1 VPGLAG
7 LTVLANGTIALLLNP
22 LNLLLSREA
31 ELPRPVAVVDP
42 AVTAAPVTV
51 DSSAAGQHV
60 VTIPEFGAQVAA
72 EPWVDLPPT
81 ITSTTAEPV
90 AATET
95 VAMPV
100 IDKEDVAPV
109 PAPAV
114 APSDAVVAV
123 ERETLTESPP
133 HIPPAEPVVAYAVE
147 ARVPVVLIV
156 DDSLT
161 VRKITTRLLERE
173 GYKALTAKDGLDALQ
188 ILSDVNP
195 DVILLDIEMPRM
207 DGFEFT
213 RTIKAD
219 NRQSHIPII
228 MITSRTAEKHRN
240 HAMEL
245 GVNEYVG
252 KPYQDEHLMAL
263 IVKYAGK
270 PT

>member
-1 VPGLAG
+1 
-7 LTVLANGTIALLLNP
+7 
-22 LNLLLSREA
+22 
-31 ELPRPVAVVDP
+31 VAVQPVVTTGVDLSSTLAATTVEP
-42 AVTAAPVTV
+42 ATATAAI
-51 DSSAAGQHV
+51 AMA
-60 VTIPEFGAQVAA
+60 TIDQT
-72 EPWVDLPPT
+72 D
-81 ITSTTAEPV
+81 
-90 AATET
+90 
-95 VAMPV
+95 AMSLQ
-100 IDKEDVAPV
+100 
-109 PAPAV
+109 APAV
-114 APSDAVVAV
+114 APSDAVIAV
-123 ERETLTESPP
+123 ERDAVSAPP
-133 HIPPAEPVVAYAVE
+133 LHVPPTEPVVAYAAE